1 VTTTPSRDAA
11 IRRVHDLIKDI
22 NIAMLTTSRPDGTL
36 HSRPM
41 ATQQTNFNGEL
52 WFFTAEDSLK
62 VDETQERPAVNVS
75 YADAGHN
82 RYVSVSGRGTLVHD
96 RKMVE
101 ELWNPMYKAWFP
113 KGLDD
118 PQLALLRVDVE
129 EAEYW
134 DAPSSTMVHVVGFVK
149 ALLTGKQY
157 APGEHATI
165 SMGSAHTMSPTT
177 TV

>member
-1 VTTTPSRDAA
+1 VTTTASRDAA

-22 NIAMLTTSRPDGTL
+22 NICMLTTSRPDGSL

-41 ATQQTNFNGEL
+41 ATQQTEFDGEL
-52 WFFTAEDSLK
+52 WFFTAKDSLK
-62 VDETQERPAVNVS
+62 VDETNDRPAVNVS
-75 YADAGHN
+75 YADASHN
-82 RYVSVSGRGTLVHD
+82 RYVSVSGTGTLVHD
-96 RKMVE
+96 RKMAE
-101 ELWNPMYKAWFP
+101 QLWNPMYKAWFP

-157 APGEHATI
+157 APGEHATV
-165 SMGSAHTMSPTT
+165 SMNPASHA
-177 TV
+177 

>member
-1 VTTTPSRDAA
+1 
-11 IRRVHDLIKDI
+11 
-22 NIAMLTTSRPDGTL
+22 MLTTSRPDGTL

-41 ATQQTNFNGEL
+41 ATQQSKFAGEL
-52 WFFTAEDSLK
+52 WFFTAKDSLK
-62 VDETQERPAVNVS
+62 VDETEQRPAVNVS
-75 YADAGHN
+75 YADASHN
-82 RYVSVSGRGTLVHD
+82 RYVSVSGRGMLVKD
-96 RKMVE
+96 RKMEE
-101 ELWNPMYKAWFP
+101 ELWNPLYKVWFP

-134 DAPSSTMVHVVGFVK
+134 DAPSSTMVQVVGFVK

-165 SMGSAHTMSPTT
+165 SMSPSPSA
-177 TV
+177 